1 MRGGEGGHV
10 YRVKQRLKKCR
21 ASAERKAGMV
31 GTASGEPSL
40 KRAAT
45 GTRSAQGGC
54 PVAISTSTAPTDL
67 VMLHIPATATA
78 TATTGHH

>member
-1 MRGGEGGHV
+1 MPWGGEGAGV

-21 ASAERKAGMV
+21 ASAERKAGMA

-45 GTRSAQGGC
+45 GTSSAQGGC

-67 VMLHIPATATA
+67 AMFRHAVSAHRRR
-78 TATTGHH
+78 HH